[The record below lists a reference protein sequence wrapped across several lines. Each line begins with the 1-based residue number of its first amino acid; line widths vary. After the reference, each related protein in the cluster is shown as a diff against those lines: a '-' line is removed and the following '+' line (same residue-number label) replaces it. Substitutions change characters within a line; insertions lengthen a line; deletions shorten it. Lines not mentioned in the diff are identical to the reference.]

1 MISQEYIRKLYQTL
15 SEKEVNRLKYLKTGV
30 ELVCIK
36 NFQTANGKQMY
47 AQSFEDYYNYYNDNT
62 GGFTR
67 GNKYQVVQICD
78 IQIDMQYFLKG
89 IMNPYNWK
97 FRIFEIID
105 GNNSPYLF
113 DYFCLEHEWLAMQ
126 RNERIETILE

>member
-1 MISQEYIRKLYQTL
+1 MISQEYIKKLYQTL
-15 SEKEVNRLKYLKTGV
+15 SETEVNRLKYLKNGV

-36 NFQTANGKQMY
+36 NFQTNQFT
-47 AQSFEDYYNYYNDNT
+47 AQSFEDYYNYYNDT
-62 GGFTR
+62 TADFTR
-67 GNKYQVVQICD
+67 GNKYIVTNLND
-78 IQIDMQYFLKG
+78 IQVDMRYSLK
-89 IMNPYNWK
+89 IKNLTKWK

>member
-1 MISQEYIRKLYQTL
+1 MISQEYIKKLYQTL
-15 SEKEVNRLKYLKTGV
+15 SETEVNRLKYLKNGV

-36 NFQTANGKQMY
+36 NFQTNQFT

-62 GGFTR
+62 GDFTR
-67 GNKYQVVQICD
+67 GNKYKVTNLND
-78 IQIDMQYFLKG
+78 IQVDMLYSLKG
-89 IMNPYNWK
+89 IANLTKWK